1 MQDIVLSA
9 QGLTKC
15 RGKPEEKIGSCCHHG
30 GGDFGDSGDFD
41 LLGDA
46 SHLLSPR
53 FTGPSSTFVRF
64 AGRVG
69 RGFSVPTG

>member
-15 RGKPEEKIGSCCHHG
+15 RGRPAEKIRSCCHRG
-30 GGDFGDSGDFD
+30 GGDSGDSG
-41 LLGDA
+41 LSGDA
-46 SHLLSPR
+46 GHLLSSR
-53 FTGPSSTFVRF
+53 FTGPSSTFVRL
-64 AGRVG
+64 AGRFG

>member
-1 MQDIVLSA
+1 MHDIVLSA

-15 RGKPEEKIGSCCHHG
+15 RGKPVEKIGSCCHRG
-30 GGDFGDSGDFD
+30 GGDSGDSG
-41 LLGDA
+41 LSGDA
-46 SHLLSPR
+46 GHLLSSG
-53 FTGPSSTFVRF
+53 FAGSSSAFIRF